1 MNAFA
6 GKLKAC
12 RLARGW
18 SQEELAQRLG
28 TTKQVIS
35 HYERGDRT
43 PKVDVAARYSEVLNV
58 PVNYLTND
66 MIQLRLWD
74 HESYLEDYWNA
85 DYRGRRH
92 LVTVRGIDPRI
103 ASDYEQVSA
112 ALRLQAEKTAAPK
125 DDGLSPLEARLMELV
140 RRLTDDQKQMLLAQ
154 IELLLKN
161 QG

>member
-1 MNAFA
+1 M
-6 GKLKAC
+6 
-12 RLARGW
+12 
-18 SQEELAQRLG
+18 
-28 TTKQVIS
+28 
-35 HYERGDRT
+35 
-43 PKVDVAARYSEVLNV
+43 
-58 PVNYLTND
+58 
-66 MIQLRLWD
+66 
-74 HESYLEDYWNA
+74 
-85 DYRGRRH
+85 
-92 LVTVRGIDPRI
+92 TVRGIDPRI